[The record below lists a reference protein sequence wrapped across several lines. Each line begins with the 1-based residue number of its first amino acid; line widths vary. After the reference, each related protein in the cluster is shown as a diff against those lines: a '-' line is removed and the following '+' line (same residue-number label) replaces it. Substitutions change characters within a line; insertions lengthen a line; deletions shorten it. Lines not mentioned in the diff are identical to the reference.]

1 MAQKLSAGFMAEL
14 FKLVYMDL
22 NITRMVVNNLTYQL
36 IPKEWPGF
44 KFLLKEATEVLK
56 EKDKIPS
63 LGVVSQKYADSDF
76 VIEAIDAVQSAA
88 KVDKEIIIDQLEA
101 YIKDVEF
108 QLLSKKVHDLYEE
121 GKKEDAIR
129 VNAEESQRILSLS
142 LRHEAGGFQKVF
154 ADFDK
159 RMRGRREEED
169 GEIPSRVMFGLDKI
183 DDISEGGATIED
195 TVLWIMRSG
204 VGKSTALR
212 YHGMQA
218 AFDGHP
224 VLHIQLEG
232 GARACLER
240 YDQFW
245 TGQKY
250 GNIRK
255 GVIDDKLAEKLDK
268 AFENIKS
275 YSKDIDVY
283 SFEKFGQA
291 TMVDVRNVIVSY
303 YKKNGY
309 YPHVLILD
317 SLDLVATGTNRV
329 VDNNPTFKKEK
340 LQTCAQLL
348 KNLCVEFK
356 MVGFTAAQAG
366 NVPLEIW
373 DNSDKVIDRSYT
385 EGDRTLVKPFSF
397 VFTGNR
403 TREEKKQNI
412 MRIYM
417 DKVRDYDTVKDTF
430 PIVTD
435 YGRGRFCDKALTAEY
450 YGGDKGFTSST
461 SEKKTRKK
469 KDEGGEKQNDVKTE
483 VI

>member
-1 MAQKLSAGFMAEL
+1 M
-14 FKLVYMDL
+14 
-22 NITRMVVNNLTYQL
+22 
-36 IPKEWPGF
+36 
-44 KFLLKEATEVLK
+44 
-56 EKDKIPS
+56 
-63 LGVVSQKYADSDF
+63 
-76 VIEAIDAVQSAA
+76 
-88 KVDKEIIIDQLEA
+88 
-101 YIKDVEF
+101 
-108 QLLSKKVHDLYEE
+108 YEE

-154 ADFDK
+154 SDFDK
-159 RMRGRREEED
+159 RMKRRREEEE
-169 GEIPSRVMFGLDKI
+169 GEVPSRVMFGLDKI
-183 DDISEGGATIED
+183 DQISEGGATMED

-204 VGKSTALR
+204 VGKSTVLR

-255 GVIDDKLAEKLDK
+255 GVIDDKLAEKIEK
-268 AFENIKS
+268 AFENMKS

-291 TMVDVRNVIVSY
+291 TMVDIRNVIVSY

-356 MVGFTAAQAG
+356 W
-366 NVPLEIW
+366 W
-373 DNSDKVIDRSYT
+373 DLRQHKPEMCRWKYGTI
-385 EGDRTLVKPFSF
+385 RTK
-397 VFTGNR
+397 
-403 TREEKKQNI
+403 
-412 MRIYM
+412 
-417 DKVRDYDTVKDTF
+417 
-430 PIVTD
+430 
-435 YGRGRFCDKALTAEY
+435 
-450 YGGDKGFTSST
+450 
-461 SEKKTRKK
+461 
-469 KDEGGEKQNDVKTE
+469 
-483 VI
+483 